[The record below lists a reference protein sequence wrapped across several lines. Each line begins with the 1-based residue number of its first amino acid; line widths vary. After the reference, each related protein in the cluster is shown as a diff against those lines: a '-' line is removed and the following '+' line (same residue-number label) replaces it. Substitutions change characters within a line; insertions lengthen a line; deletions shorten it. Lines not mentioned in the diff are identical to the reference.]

1 MLFRSDE
8 IRDIMKR
15 HNKPF
20 TLLKID
26 DVSNIGSLKLRVRSL
41 IESLKGVKEVKSEE
55 RRVKNSTAEEIQH
68 STLNIQHS
76 TLNIQH
82 LQQTKVFTKQ
92 DIHRKI
98 LAPFMTEYLTPIIP
112 PILKLIGYD
121 VEVLPMSDEVSAEL
135 GLKFANNEVCYPATL
150 IVGDIIKALKSGRY
164 DDKGCRR

>member
-1 MLFRSDE
+1 MNRILKAAQWAAEQGDEVHFVQMTSFGCGPDSFIQDE

-55 RRVKNSTAEEIQH
+55 RRVKKQCSAAEGKAN
-68 STLNIQHS
+68 STLN
-76 TLNIQH
+76 TQH

-121 VEVLPMSDEVSAEL
+121 VEVLPMSNEVSAEL
-135 GLKFANNEVCYPATL
+135 G
-150 IVGDIIKALKSGRY
+150 
-164 DDKGCRR
+164 